1 MTAAI
6 QVPIIGMQVDAAGN
20 PLCVVLM
27 RPEQLGFS
35 AVRNPIDGCTA
46 CPHPAHTTAPCA
58 VEVGREATNIPGGG
72 EVLKLCACA
81 VLDKTAPRFDL
92 VPLEQPRIVSPHNL
106 PRPALSL
113 VGP

>member
-1 MTAAI
+1 VTAGL
-6 QVPIIGMQVDAAGN
+6 QVPIVGMQVDAEGN

-35 AVRNPIDGCTA
+35 AVRNPVDGCTA
-46 CPHPAHTTAPCA
+46 CPHVAHS
-58 VEVGREATNIPGGG
+58 EG
-72 EVLKLCACA
+72 LCAQFKDGKSCDCA

-106 PRPALSL
+106 PRPALAL

>member
-6 QVPIIGMQVDAAGN
+6 QVPIIGMQVDAEGN

-35 AVRNPIDGCTA
+35 AVRNPVDGCTA
-46 CPHPAHTTAPCA
+46 CPHGAPFRRA
-58 VEVGREATNIPGGG
+58 LRREARTRQ
-72 EVLKLCACA
+72 VLVRCA